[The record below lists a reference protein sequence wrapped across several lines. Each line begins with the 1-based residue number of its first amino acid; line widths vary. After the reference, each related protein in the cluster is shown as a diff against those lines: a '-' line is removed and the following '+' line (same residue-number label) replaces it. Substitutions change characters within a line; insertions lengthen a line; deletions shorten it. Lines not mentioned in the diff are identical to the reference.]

1 MADKE
6 DVETGDITKGFNN
19 DVFTRLTISG
29 DGITLDEKNFTDG
42 RSAIGSAV
50 LRAYEEAKKHAGHP
64 KDEHQL
70 FAKTIGEVSQL
81 DYREVQEL
89 MTDQVEQFKM
99 KQLNDRYVALPAAD
113 PRKKA
118 WFNTMKE
125 LGSFLRVSPTGDDQ
139 RNGLLNSEVQT
150 MFALWLGLDIPVL
163 RGCAGQKIGSQQ
175 LILDAAG
182 LKLMSANLPGDH
194 WRKKHDACKLFLFK
208 LMQRAD
214 MECDCE
220 VYDEFSRFM
229 STETEEG
236 QVQTL
241 QQRFNERDR
250 RVNQGCVPDLK
261 GDKDM
266 PRAGVNKWLGEVK
279 TLNAGGIYEHVPDNK
294 RCAAVEK
301 RAQRIHASYVKKINS
316 LDEEFNKIKEIKA
329 QPAVEEV
336 KDDEGNITTHARAA
350 IPYRPAS
357 IARRCAAH
365 LETFGVICS
374 FVVGAYG
381 EWSKDVD
388 ALIKLCIEEISNNE
402 WASSG
407 FLCQDDCRSVLTAQ
421 IRQEWA
427 FLCLQES
434 AQLILRRLNA
444 VGNNRNRSKKRVTY
458 EIKRFERMHAKRV
471 DFLSYLNQNPNN
483 FCHNHFHVHCDWN

>member
-1 MADKE
+1 M
-6 DVETGDITKGFNN
+6 
-19 DVFTRLTISG
+19 
-29 DGITLDEKNFTDG
+29 
-42 RSAIGSAV
+42 
-50 LRAYEEAKKHAGHP
+50 
-64 KDEHQL
+64 
-70 FAKTIGEVSQL
+70 

-113 PRKKA
+113 PRKKS

-163 RGCAGQKIGSQQ
+163 WGCAGQNIGSQQ

-182 LKLMSANLPGDH
+182 LKLMAANLPGDH

-250 RVNQGCVPDLK
+250 RVNQGCVPD
-261 GDKDM
+261 
-266 PRAGVNKWLGEVK
+266 
-279 TLNAGGIYEHVPDNK
+279 
-294 RCAAVEK
+294 
-301 RAQRIHASYVKKINS
+301 
-316 LDEEFNKIKEIKA
+316 
-329 QPAVEEV
+329 
-336 KDDEGNITTHARAA
+336 
-350 IPYRPAS
+350 
-357 IARRCAAH
+357 
-365 LETFGVICS
+365 
-374 FVVGAYG
+374 
-381 EWSKDVD
+381 
-388 ALIKLCIEEISNNE
+388 
-402 WASSG
+402 
-407 FLCQDDCRSVLTAQ
+407 
-421 IRQEWA
+421 
-427 FLCLQES
+427 
-434 AQLILRRLNA
+434 
-444 VGNNRNRSKKRVTY
+444 
-458 EIKRFERMHAKRV
+458 
-471 DFLSYLNQNPNN
+471 
-483 FCHNHFHVHCDWN
+483 